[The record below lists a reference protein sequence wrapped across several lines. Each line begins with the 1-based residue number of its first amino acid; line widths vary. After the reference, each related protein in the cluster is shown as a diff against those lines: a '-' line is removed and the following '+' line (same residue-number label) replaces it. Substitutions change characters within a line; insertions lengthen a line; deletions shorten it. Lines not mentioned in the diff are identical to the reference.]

1 MTLRSLIFLLLA
13 LASFFGTMTSERAS
27 AATADPRP
35 SPELDINDVLS
46 MSYIDRA
53 VLSPDGRTLAIS
65 VRRPVGSGEV
75 YGRTAYEV
83 DPSRDDIWLVS
94 LDSRRA
100 ENITKGQSLGAGFWC
115 PRWSGDGRRLAMLST
130 RPEKDEAHGG
140 NNVRL
145 YVYSLKD
152 WTLARL
158 SDRAVMNQTRYGG
171 SMYNVSV
178 EAEPTIAGERCSN
191 EERAPYAWLDN
202 ERLIAL
208 LMPVRQQSP
217 LIDEYGRFAARI
229 AADAALISSGQEPTM
244 SSVGAGDGDIAR
256 LTPMVTLAVMRVGQG
271 SVSESVPIRI
281 FPFAG
286 SVDVKVNA
294 RRSFAAVLSASSR
307 DQSSLQE
314 ADQLRP
320 LERKYLKNDLSIV
333 DLSTM
338 RAKGLP
344 QALPAFDRLL
354 DWSPDGRWLA
364 VTSREKFAEGAAT
377 LGIIDVDDLDSSIS
391 RLSANDRDQ
400 LTSADFGGSFRWISD
415 QRFIA
420 QARVANRPGEPNHW
434 WIGTADGAVLR
445 LEGTAGTFAILGDDQ
460 IALGLAAGA
469 SQTIDFKGGRVA
481 GTTAS
486 TALTDAESAP
496 EVTTYGGKLATIGRF
511 QGQSSLCIWNRDAK
525 QYCWAL
531 IAREEP
537 QLVTPSGSL
546 ISKRTS
552 PQGVISLV
560 ERRLGVSPREL
571 LSFNA
576 SLASKTWP
584 ELKLVSYRVGSRNL
598 RAIVM
603 MPKRLP
609 DQQPPAIVW
618 VYPGYVAQNPS
629 TDYWTNPVQ
638 PGIYNLNLYVA
649 RGFAVIIPSMP
660 IDTKSKSPLAEQ
672 LLTNADAAV
681 VAVID
686 AGWID
691 PKRVNVVG
699 QSYGGYAVAALLSQS
714 SRYRRGVGVSGVYDF
729 IGFYN
734 HFEPRALG
742 YPGLEDQIT
751 DNRAFMPRMLLP
763 PLSDDTVSAYVNASP
778 LSRAGQIQAPL
789 LLLHGELDSRTSIT
803 DSERLYARLRN
814 AGRVVR
820 FTRFGGEN
828 HAIARSPANVRAA
841 FVEIVNWLSFL
852 EESPTENPAVP

>member
-1 MTLRSLIFLLLA
+1 M
-13 LASFFGTMTSERAS
+13 
-27 AATADPRP
+27 
-35 SPELDINDVLS
+35 
-46 MSYIDRA
+46 
-53 VLSPDGRTLAIS
+53 
-65 VRRPVGSGEV
+65 
-75 YGRTAYEV
+75 
-83 DPSRDDIWLVS
+83 
-94 LDSRRA
+94 
-100 ENITKGQSLGAGFWC
+100 GAGV
-115 PRWSGDGRRLAMLST
+115 A
-130 RPEKDEAHGG
+130 
-140 NNVRL
+140 
-145 YVYSLKD
+145 
-152 WTLARL
+152 
-158 SDRAVMNQTRYGG
+158 
-171 SMYNVSV
+171 
-178 EAEPTIAGERCSN
+178 
-191 EERAPYAWLDN
+191 
-202 ERLIAL
+202 
-208 LMPVRQQSP
+208 
-217 LIDEYGRFAARI
+217 
-229 AADAALISSGQEPTM
+229 
-244 SSVGAGDGDIAR
+244 DIAR
-256 LTPMVTLAVMRVGQG
+256 QTPTVTLAVIGVGKG
-271 SVSESVPIRI
+271 SVSETAPIRI

-286 SVDVKVNA
+286 SVDVKINTQ
-294 RRSFAAVLSASSR
+294 RSFASVLSTSSR
-307 DQSSLQE
+307 DQFSLKE

-320 LERKYLKNDLSIV
+320 LERKFLKNDFSIV

-338 RAKGLP
+338 QAKGLP
-344 QALPAFDRLL
+344 QALPAFDRLVA
-354 DWSPDGRWLA
+354 WSPDGRRLV
-364 VTSREKFAEGAAT
+364 VTSRVKFAEGSVT
-377 LGIIDVDDLDSSIS
+377 LGIIDVNDLNSSIS
-391 RLSANDRDQ
+391 QLSANDYDKI
-400 LTSADFGGSFRWISD
+400 TSADFSGSFRWVSN
-415 QRFIA
+415 QRFIT
-420 QARVANRPGEPNHW
+420 QARAANIPSDSNHW
-434 WIGTADGAVLR
+434 WIGNADGDVRR
-445 LEGTAGTFAILGDDQ
+445 LEGTADTFAILGDDQ
-460 IALGLAAGA
+460 TAVGLAAGVL
-469 SQTIDFKGGRVA
+469 QTIDFKGRRVA
-481 GTTAS
+481 GTIVS
-486 TALTDAESAP
+486 TALIEAKSAS
-496 EVTTYGGKLATIGRF
+496 EVTTYGGKLATIGRS

-525 QYCWAL
+525 QNCWAL

-537 QLVTPSGSL
+537 QLVTL

-560 ERRLGVSPREL
+560 KRRLGASPREL

-576 SLASKTWP
+576 SLASKMWP

-603 MPKRLP
+603 MPQRLP

-618 VYPGYVAQNPS
+618 AYPGYVAQNPS

-649 RGFAVIIPSMP
+649 RGFAVIIPSLP

-672 LLTNADAAV
+672 LLTHADAAV
-681 VAVID
+681 AAVID

-742 YPGLEDQIT
+742 YSGLEDQIT

-763 PLSDDTVSAYVNASP
+763 PLSDDTVSAYVDASP

-841 FVEIVNWLSFL
+841 FNEIVNWLSPA
-852 EESPTENPAVP
+852 EESPTQNPAASQP